1 MNEKILDLIID
12 LTFDKHCEVKEVA
25 YQQDK
30 LVCKDLDKLKEELKK
45 NLKDVL
51 ESDK

>member
-12 LTFDKHCEVKEVA
+12 LTFDKHCEVKEVS

-30 LVCKDLDKLKEELKK
+30 LVCDNLNELKK
-45 NLKDVL
+45 ELKRNLKEAL
-51 ESDK
+51 KNE